1 MKKIGS
7 GYSIVIISY
16 NAKEYL
22 QKLLSSLTIISPQKV
37 IIIDNAST
45 DGTQEWLANIQDITV
60 ILNKTNVGY
69 AAGCNQGAKLCN
81 SEIIGFLN
89 MDTEFVEDIEPMIE
103 CLSFRD
109 DVSVIG
115 PKQVNENN
123 EIVAAPSIG
132 FTGAYE
138 FWKEKDEGQADFI
151 KESDYI
157 SGSAFFTKKKI
168 WEELGGFL
176 ETPLYCEDSFF
187 CWHATTKGYK
197 SVYYGL
203 VKMKHYWRKSPITA
217 QERAIKRKIAGEMVK
232 QECKK
237 RGILCP
243 IN

>member
-1 MKKIGS
+1 MN
-7 GYSIVIISY
+7 YDLVIISY

-22 QKLLSSLTIISPQKV
+22 QKLISSLTIPNSSYEGSKLV
-37 IIIDNAST
+37 IDNASI
-45 DGTQEWLANIQDITV
+45 DGTQEWLANNRGNFTI
-60 ILNKTNVGY
+60 ILNKTNLGY
-69 AAGCNQGAKLCN
+69 GAACNQGAKLCN

-89 MDTEFVEDIEPMIE
+89 MDIEFIENIEPMIE
-103 CLSFRD
+103 YLSSHE
-109 DVSVIG
+109 DVAVIG

-138 FWKEKDEGQADFI
+138 HWKEKDKGQADYI

-157 SGSAFFTKKKI
+157 SGSAFFTKRKI
-168 WEELGGFL
+168 WEKLGGFL

-187 CWHATTKGYK
+187 CWYAKTKGYK

-203 VKMKHYWRKSPITA
+203 VKMIHYWRKSPITPK
-217 QERAIKRKIAGEMVK
+217 ERAEKRRIAGEMVK
-232 QECKK
+232 QECQK
-237 RGILCP
+237 RRILCP